1 MKQKKHPKFEIG
13 QKLMKFLKRR
23 RQKIVSE
30 RVSTGKMFKSKKRVS
45 LRSPSLKRHSANPL
59 KRKKEMF

>member
-23 RQKIVSE
+23 RQKIVFE
-30 RVSTGKMFKSKKRVS
+30 RVSTGKMCKSKKRKS
-45 LRSPSLKRHSANPL
+45 QRSPSLRQHSVSPL
-59 KRKKEMF
+59 KRKKGTF